1 MLGVVIFSL
10 VYSGVLNYYGKIVG
24 NVNVQGP
31 IFYADFSQT
40 PYKLLLNQKP
50 STTSTASFYDGDVKV
65 LAYSFENPVN
75 FNYQPKCV
83 FSVKVNSPSSGG
95 LHLEC
100 WYFDVLSNSYS
111 KICEKDVTFS
121 TSGIIKTE
129 CSPSWTSLQNVGKIQ
144 LKISGLTDD
153 TYEIESNPN
162 GDTYLQIT
170 KASWT
175 QKPYSQ

>member
-1 MLGVVIFSL
+1 MKKIMILAIFAIAIFSL

-31 IFYADFSQT
+31 IFYADFSQN
-40 PYKLLLNQKP
+40 KLLLNQKP
-50 STTSTASFYDGDVKV
+50 STTHTASFYNGNSIV
-65 LAYSFENPVN
+65 LAYSFDDSVN
-75 FNYQPKCV
+75 LSYPPKCV
-83 FSVKVNSPSSGG
+83 FSIKVNSPYNGR

-129 CSPSWTSLQNVGKIQ
+129 CSPNWASLQNVGEIQ
-144 LKISGLTDD
+144 LKISGLTRDN
-153 TYEIESNPN
+153 YIIESNPQ

-170 KASWT
+170 KAS
-175 QKPYSQ
+175 